1 MTSDAQK
8 LLRVAVIGATGTL
21 GRELIGQLA
30 ERRFPIQELVPI
42 ASDHSF
48 GEDVEWL
55 GHELPIV
62 TEHKLAGLDLVF
74 LCTPPSAAPE
84 WLRAAL
90 TARVPCIDCSGAGAA
105 REEIPLLDPERA
117 PSATALASPVLA
129 VPSPAALALARV
141 VSALAGSAAV
151 QRVLATVVE
160 SASSAGRAGI
170 DALQAETIALFAQQ
184 DPPEETPF
192 THGVAFDAL
201 PATGPIGVGDLTA
214 SEAATQRDFARLA
227 PGVRLAV
234 SALRVPTF
242 SGLGVQAALELAAP
256 LAPEA
261 IEKLLDEASGTRVFG
276 TPAGPSLR
284 DASGDADVLVGRV
297 RVDPSRVN
305 GALLWLALDP
315 VRVVASAAV
324 RLAELRAAR

>member
-1 MTSDAQK
+1 VTAK
-8 LLRVAVIGATGTL
+8 LQRVAVVGATGTL
-21 GRELIGQLA
+21 GRELIDQLA

-42 ASDHSF
+42 ASERSV

-62 TEHKLAGLDLVF
+62 TEHTLAGLDLVF
-74 LCTPPSAAPE
+74 LCTPSAAAPE

-90 TARVPCIDCSGAGAA
+90 TARVACIDCSGAGAA

-117 PSATALASPVLA
+117 PSAAALASPVLSL
-129 VPSPAALALARV
+129 PSPAALALARV
-141 VSALAGSAAV
+141 VSALRGSAVV
-151 QRVLATVVE
+151 QRVVATVCE

-184 DPPEETPF
+184 DPPEESPF
-192 THGVAFDAL
+192 THGVAFDTL
-201 PATGPIGVGDLTA
+201 PSTGPIGVGDLTA
-214 SEAATQRDFARLA
+214 SEAASVRDFARLA
-227 PGVRLAV
+227 PGVRAAIT
-234 SALRVPTF
+234 ALRVPTF
-242 SGLGVQAALELAAP
+242 SGLGVQVALELETP

-261 IEKLLDEASGTRVFG
+261 IEKLLDEAPGTRVFG

-284 DASGDADVLVGRV
+284 DAAGDGEVLVGRV
-297 RVDPSRVN
+297 RPDPTRVN

-315 VRVVASAAV
+315 VRISAACAV
-324 RLAELRAAR
+324 RLAELRSAG

>member
-1 MTSDAQK
+1 VTAK
-8 LLRVAVIGATGTL
+8 LLRVAVVGATGTL
-21 GRELIGQLA
+21 GRELIDQLA

-42 ASDHSF
+42 ASERSV

-62 TEHKLAGLDLVF
+62 TEHTLAGLDLVF
-74 LCTPPSAAPE
+74 LCTPSAAAPE

-90 TARVPCIDCSGAGAA
+90 TARVACIDCSGAGAA

-117 PSATALASPVLA
+117 PSAAALASPVISLPA
-129 VPSPAALALARV
+129 PAALALARV
-141 VSALAGSAAV
+141 VSALRGSAVV
-151 QRVLATVVE
+151 QRVVATVCE

-184 DPPEETPF
+184 DPPEESPF
-192 THGVAFDAL
+192 IHGVAFDTL
-201 PATGPIGVGDLTA
+201 PSTGPIGVGDLTA
-214 SEAATQRDFARLA
+214 SEATTVRDFARLA
-227 PGVRLAV
+227 PGVRAAIT
-234 SALRVPTF
+234 ALRVPTF
-242 SGLGVQAALELAAP
+242 SGLGVQVAIELETA

-261 IEKLLDEASGTRVFG
+261 IEKLLDEAPGTRVFG

-284 DASGDADVLVGRV
+284 DAAGDGDALVGRV
-297 RVDPSRVN
+297 RLDPTRVN

-315 VRVVASAAV
+315 VRITAASAV
-324 RLAELRAAR
+324 RLAELRGAR

>member
-1 MTSDAQK
+1 VTQR
-8 LLRVAVIGATGTL
+8 LQRVAVVGATGTL

-42 ASDHSF
+42 ASDRSL
-48 GEDVEWL
+48 GEEVEWL

-62 TEHKLAGLDLVF
+62 TEHALAGLDFVF
-74 LCTPPSAAPE
+74 LCTPPAASPT

-90 TARVPCIDCSGAGAA
+90 TARVACIDCSGAGAA

-117 PSATALASPVLA
+117 PSAAALASPVLA
-129 VPSPAALALARV
+129 LPSPTALALARV
-141 VSALAGSAAV
+141 VSALRSSARV
-151 QRVLATVVE
+151 ERVLATVCE

-184 DPPEETPF
+184 EPPEETPF
-192 THGVAFDAL
+192 SHGVAFDAL

-214 SEAATQRDFARLA
+214 SEAATLRDFARLA

-242 SGLGVQAALELAAP
+242 SGLGVQAALELEAP

-261 IEKLLDEASGTRVFG
+261 IEKLLDEAAGTRVFG

-284 DASGDADVLVGRV
+284 DAAADAEVLVGRV
-297 RVDPSRVN
+297 RLDPSRVN

-315 VRVVASAAV
+315 VRVAATAAV
-324 RLAELRAAR
+324 RLAELRIAG

>member
-1 MTSDAQK
+1 VSERLQ
-8 LLRVAVIGATGTL
+8 RVAVVGATGTL

-42 ASDHSF
+42 ASDQSL

-62 TEHKLAGLDLVF
+62 TEHSLAGLDVVF
-74 LCTPPSAAPE
+74 LCTPPAAAPSF
-84 WLRAAL
+84 LRAAL
-90 TARVPCIDCSGAGAA
+90 SARVACIDCSGAGAA
-105 REEIPLLDPERA
+105 REEIPLLDPERE
-117 PSATALASPVLA
+117 PSAAALASPVLA

-141 VSALAGSAAV
+141 VSALRGAATV
-151 QRVLATVVE
+151 QRVVATVCE

-201 PATGPIGVGDLTA
+201 PSTGPIGVGDVTA
-214 SEAATQRDFARLA
+214 SEAATLRDFARLV
-227 PGVRLAV
+227 PGVRLAI

-242 SGLGVQAALELAAP
+242 SGLGVQAVLELEAP
-256 LAPEA
+256 LAPEQ
-261 IEKLLDEASGTRVFG
+261 IEKRLDDAAGTRMFG

-284 DASGDADVLVGRV
+284 DAAGDADVLVGRV
-297 RVDPSRVN
+297 RLDPTRVN

-315 VRVVASAAV
+315 VRVSAIAAV
-324 RLAELRAAR
+324 RLAELRLLGR

>member
-1 MTSDAQK
+1 VTKK
-8 LLRVAVIGATGTL
+8 LLRVAVVGATGTL

-42 ASDHSF
+42 ASERSL

-55 GHELPIV
+55 GHDLPIV
-62 TEHKLAGLDLVF
+62 TEHSLAGLDLVF
-74 LCTPPSAAPE
+74 LCTPPAASPE

-90 TARVPCIDCSGAGAA
+90 TARVACIDCSGAGAA
-105 REEIPLLDPERA
+105 REEIPLLDPERS
-117 PSATALASPVLA
+117 PSAVALASPVLA
-129 VPSPAALALARV
+129 LPSPTALALARV
-141 VSALAGSAAV
+141 VGALRGSA
-151 QRVLATVVE
+151 RVERVIATVCE

-170 DALQAETIALFAQQ
+170 EALQAETIALFAQQ
-184 DPPEETPF
+184 DAPEESPF

-201 PATGPIGVGDLTA
+201 PATGPIGVGDLTT
-214 SEAATQRDFARLA
+214 SEAGTLRDFARLA

-242 SGLGVQAALELAAP
+242 SGLGVQAALELEVP

-261 IEKLLDEASGTRVFG
+261 IEKLLEEAAGTRVFG
-276 TPAGPSLR
+276 APGGPSLR
-284 DASGDADVLVGRV
+284 DAGGDAEVLVGRV
-297 RVDPSRVN
+297 RLDPTRVN

-315 VRVVASAAV
+315 VRVAAAAAV

>member
-1 MTSDAQK
+1 
-8 LLRVAVIGATGTL
+8 VVGATGTL

-42 ASDHSF
+42 ASDRSL
-48 GEDVEWL
+48 GEEVEWL

-62 TEHKLAGLDLVF
+62 TEHALAGLDLVF
-74 LCTPPSAAPE
+74 LCTPPAASPA

-90 TARVPCIDCSGAGAA
+90 TARVACIDCSGAGAA

-117 PSATALASPVLA
+117 PSPVALASPVLA
-129 VPSPAALALARV
+129 LPSPTALALARV
-141 VSALAGSAAV
+141 VSALRGSARV
-151 QRVLATVVE
+151 ERVLATVCE

-184 DPPEETPF
+184 EPPEESPF
-192 THGVAFDAL
+192 SHGVAFDAL
-201 PATGPIGVGDLTA
+201 PATGPIGVGDLSA
-214 SEAATQRDFARLA
+214 SEAATLRDFARLA

-234 SALRVPTF
+234 SALRVPAF
-242 SGLGVQAALELAAP
+242 SGLGVQLALELEAP

-261 IEKLLDEASGTRVFG
+261 IEKLLDEAAGTRVFG

-284 DASGDADVLVGRV
+284 DAAADAEVLVGRV
-297 RVDPSRVN
+297 RLDPSRVN

-315 VRVVASAAV
+315 VRVAATAAV
-324 RLAELRAAR
+324 RLAELRIAG

>member
-1 MTSDAQK
+1 VSEK
-8 LLRVAVIGATGTL
+8 LQRVAVVGATGTL

-42 ASDHSF
+42 ASDRSL
-48 GEDVEWL
+48 GADVEWL

-62 TEHKLAGLDLVF
+62 TEHTLAGLDLVF
-74 LCTPPSAAPE
+74 LCTPPAAAPE

-90 TARVPCIDCSGAGAA
+90 VARVPCVDCSGAGAA

-117 PSATALASPVLA
+117 PSAAALASPVLA

-141 VSALAGSAAV
+141 VAALRDSSAVL
-151 QRVLATVVE
+151 RVVATACE
-160 SASSAGRAGI
+160 SASSAGRAGV

-184 DPPEETPF
+184 DPPEESPF
-192 THGVAFDAL
+192 IHAVAFDAL
-201 PATGPIGVGDLTA
+201 PSTGPIGVGDVTA
-214 SEAATQRDFARLA
+214 SEAATQRDLARLA
-227 PGVRLAV
+227 PAVRIAI

-242 SGLGVQAALELAAP
+242 SGLGVQVALELAAP
-256 LAPEA
+256 LAPET
-261 IEKLLDEASGTRVFG
+261 IEKLLDEAPGTRVFG

-284 DASGDADVLVGRV
+284 DAAGEDEVLVGRV
-297 RVDPSRVN
+297 RLDPSRVN

-315 VRVVASAAV
+315 VRVTAVAAV
-324 RLAELRAAR
+324 HLAELRAARSM

>member
-1 MTSDAQK
+1 MTEK
-8 LLRVAVIGATGTL
+8 LNRVAVVGATGTL
-21 GRELIGQLA
+21 GRELIGQLE

-42 ASDHSF
+42 ASSHSL

-55 GHELPIV
+55 GHALPIV
-62 TEHKLAGLDLVF
+62 TEHSLAGLDLVF
-74 LCTPPSAAPE
+74 LCTPPAAAPE

-90 TARVPCIDCSGAGAA
+90 VARVACIDCSGAGAA

-117 PSATALASPVLA
+117 PSAAALASPVLA
-129 VPSPAALALARV
+129 VPSPAALAIARV
-141 VSALAGSAAV
+141 VSAVRGSAAV
-151 QRVLATVVE
+151 ERALATVCE

-184 DPPEETPF
+184 DPPEESPF

-214 SEAATQRDFARLA
+214 SEAATVRDLARLE
-227 PGVRLAV
+227 PGLRVAV

-242 SGLGVQAALELAAP
+242 SGLGIQLALELAPP
-256 LAPEA
+256 LSAEA
-261 IEKLLDEASGTRVFG
+261 IEKLLDEAAGTRVFG

-284 DASGDADVLVGRV
+284 DAAGDAEVLVGRV
-297 RVDPSRVN
+297 RPDPTRVN

-315 VRVVASAAV
+315 VRAAAVAAV
-324 RLAELRAAR
+324 RLAELRAQLPR